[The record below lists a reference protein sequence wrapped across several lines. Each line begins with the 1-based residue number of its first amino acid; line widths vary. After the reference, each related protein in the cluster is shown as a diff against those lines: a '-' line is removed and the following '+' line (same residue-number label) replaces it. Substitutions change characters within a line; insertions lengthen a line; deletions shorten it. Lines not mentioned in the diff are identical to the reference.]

1 MPNHDCTKM
10 AAAALEIVET
20 VMGPQRFD
28 DFVREHRSSLLKFA
42 IVLTGDLPLS
52 EDLVGD
58 ALARAYEEWTRIAL
72 MDRPVAYLRKAI
84 VNGYLSTRRRWARDL
99 SRFFAR
105 DSVEESAATDE
116 RQAMV
121 TRLAKLPTRQRT
133 VVVLRYYADLD
144 DDEIAQLLGCSAATV
159 RSHAA
164 RALRTLRVEITLEG
178 APDGHLG

>member
-1 MPNHDCTKM
+1 M
-10 AAAALEIVET
+10 AAAALKTVEAVVAT
-20 VMGPQRFD
+20 QLFD
-28 DFVREHRSSLLKFA
+28 DFVREHRLSLLKFA
-42 IVLTGDLPLS
+42 MVLTGDLPLS
-52 EDLVGD
+52 EDVVGD
-58 ALARAYEEWTRIAL
+58 ALARAYEDWTRIAF
-72 MDRPVAYLRKAI
+72 MDRPVAYLRRPI

-105 DSVEESAATDE
+105 DSLEETAATDE

-121 TRLAKLPTRQRT
+121 TRLAKLPARQRS

-164 RALRTLRVEITLEG
+164 RALRALRVEIASEG
-178 APDGHLG
+178 VPDAHLG